1 MRKGERDVMKLDI
14 KSDFIPGTIMEKEKM
29 GNVTGLDFLN
39 KIFYITD
46 GIMLSHIRE
55 ISGID
60 GSTLQNWTKRGF
72 VSLSK
77 MKKYNKDQL
86 ARILIINMMRDSM
99 QLENI
104 SKLLTYVNGSADST
118 DDDIISE
125 SELYDY
131 LCKVID
137 KLIEDELPP
146 DATDVNGLI
155 AHVLEPYVERT
166 AGATK
171 RLERA
176 CGIIIMTYYAT
187 LVRQRAHEM
196 FDNAVNTKIR

>member
-1 MRKGERDVMKLDI
+1 MQKGENDVMKLDI
-14 KSDFIPGTIMEKEKM
+14 KTNLIPGTIMEKEKM
-29 GNVTGLDFLN
+29 GNVTGLEFLN

-99 QLENI
+99 QL
-104 SKLLTYVNGSADST
+104 KAFPD
-118 DDDIISE
+118 
-125 SELYDY
+125 
-131 LCKVID
+131 C
-137 KLIEDELPP
+137 LP
-146 DATDVNGLI
+146 
-155 AHVLEPYVERT
+155 
-166 AGATK
+166 
-171 RLERA
+171 
-176 CGIIIMTYYAT
+176 M
-187 LVRQRAHEM
+187 
-196 FDNAVNTKIR
+196 

>member
-1 MRKGERDVMKLDI
+1 MKLDV
-14 KSDFIPGTIMEKEKM
+14 KSELIPGTVMSKAQM
-29 GNVTGLDFLN
+29 GNVTGMEFLN
-39 KIFYITD
+39 KVFYITD
-46 GIMLSHIRE
+46 SVMLTHIRE

-72 VSLSK
+72 VPLSK

-99 QLENI
+99 RLDSI
-104 SKLLTYVNGSADST
+104 SKLLTYVNGAAGAPE
-118 DDDIISE
+118 DDIIPE
-125 SELYDY
+125 AELYDY
-131 LCKVID
+131 LCRIID
-137 KLIEDELPP
+137 KLVEDELPS
-146 DATDVNGLI
+146 DIKDVNGLI
-155 AHVLEPYVERT
+155 SHVLEPYVERT

-187 LVRQRAHEM
+187 LVRQKAHEM
-196 FDNAVNTKIR
+196 FEAATKVRN

>member
-1 MRKGERDVMKLDI
+1 MKLDI
-14 KSDFIPGTIMEKEKM
+14 KSSLIPGTVMDKKKM
-29 GNVTGLDFLN
+29 GDVTGLEFLN

-46 GIMLSHIRE
+46 GIMLSQIRE

-72 VSLSK
+72 VSNSK
-77 MKKYNKDQL
+77 MKRYNKDQL

-99 QLENI
+99 QLDNI
-104 SKLLTYVNGSADST
+104 SRLLTYVNGAAGDP
-118 DDDIISE
+118 DDDIIPE
-125 SELYDY
+125 AELYDY

-146 DATDVNGLI
+146 EATDVNGLI

-171 RLERA
+171 RLEKA

-187 LVRQRAHEM
+187 LVRQKAHDM
-196 FDNAVNTKIR
+196 FAEATNFR